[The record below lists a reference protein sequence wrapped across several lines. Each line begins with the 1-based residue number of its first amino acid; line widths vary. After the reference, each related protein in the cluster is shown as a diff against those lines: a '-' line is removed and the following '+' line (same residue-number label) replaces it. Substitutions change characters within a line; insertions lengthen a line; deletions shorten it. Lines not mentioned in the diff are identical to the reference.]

1 MHSISGAGRPAQAR
15 EIVTVLAEFWPNCFI
30 VYEQRR
36 RPLKVGIRID
46 LTKAAAGALTPAE
59 IALALHHFTGNLP
72 YLRACHAGADRIDL
86 DGNVVGRVT
95 EHEAAN
101 AAAKLAQIRRVILAR
116 KTDALIEKPS
126 EVFSL
131 PERRLG
137 LLDHRLM
144 MQAREAAAS

>member
-1 MHSISGAGRPAQAR
+1 MHSISGACRAAQAR

-36 RPLKVGIRID
+36 RPLKVGIRTD
-46 LTKAAAGALTPAE
+46 LTKAAAGALMPAE
-59 IALALHHFTGNLP
+59 IALALHHYTGNLP

-101 AAAKLAQIRRVILAR
+101 AAARPALHRVILAR
-116 KTDALIEKPS
+116 KTDAPIEKPS

-144 MQAREAAAS
+144 KQARKAAAS